1 MTKRLSVILT
11 VVVAVV
17 VGGAVAFAQTSSA
30 GQADTK
36 LSGAGGL
43 KASGSGTVSIEMAGL
58 LRMAVDGDVVI
69 VDRAGDARV
78 HIGATGGGGADSAEQ
93 LAARP
98 TYELTGFQGVIRVA
112 GSDFTVEV
120 DGFAALRAGGE
131 GTATL
136 TGEGVWKTR
145 YRWGFWSESGAELS
159 LTG

>member
-1 MTKRLSVILT
+1 MSKRLTVLLG

-17 VGGAVAFAQTSSA
+17 LGGAVAFAQTSPGGA
-30 GQADTK
+30 EYTT
-36 LSGAGGL
+36 LSGTGFL

-78 HIGATGGGGADSAEQ
+78 HIAAPGAGNENAEQ
-93 LAARP
+93 LAAEP
-98 TYELTGFQGVIRVA
+98 TYELTGFQGVVRVA
-112 GSDFTVEV
+112 GSDFTVET
-120 DGFAALRAGGE
+120 DGFTTLHARGE

-145 YRWGFWSESGAELS
+145 HRWGFWSDTGAELR
-159 LTG
+159 LAD